1 MDYNKYQ
8 SNIPENLP
16 EKVRDELIEYIET
29 IPFIKHL
36 ISSESERGY
45 AKDKPKY
52 SSLDNSD
59 ERKTYFDDRII
70 VDITKPHILEDLD
83 FFRERA
89 IFYERN
95 GRYTNITPNPNPRSE
110 YALFWK
116 EEMRRWKEGYVR
128 PYDGEW
134 VPGYLYFYWNYSKI
148 WLVEENA
155 SNNQNKRRQKAERKK
170 DFPKPWLGDYLFFH
184 YVDQARQESQHGK
197 LLKMRGCGWSFKAA
211 VISPCNM
218 YIFPGSG
225 NVNFHL
231 ASEKTFLLGDK
242 GMFGKVIDNLDWI
255 ADNTPLPRIRLTN
268 SLRSMEVQL
277 GYVDKFGN
285 RKGLLSSV
293 NAISLKDNPEKARGI
308 RGPFIQYE
316 EDGLF
321 PDLETAWGVNREAV
335 ESGSSSFGFMMAGG
349 CLTKNNQVW
358 SKNGKLINISELK
371 QSDGIVGYN
380 GITSSPENINW
391 FKKPS
396 IKQCIRI
403 TTSGGDY
410 VECSID
416 HPLLTTKNHYRKRI
430 NNKVV
435 GKFVEFKKAEDLKIG
450 DQLLTIDKL
459 NIFGNKHVKDA
470 RLIGLLIGDGN
481 YSLNQSPRLSCG
493 DIEIFNY
500 VVNKYKCTHNYTNL
514 QKDGKKYHQIII
526 NKFIPILRNANIYG
540 QVKLNKTLP
549 KNIHEYDKKSLSK
562 LIGGYYDADGNVSY
576 NKLRNRVRITLTSVS
591 EELLREVKMQLV
603 KFGIHSKI
611 SKEFRKEGY
620 NNNSIIYRLYINS
633 YNDVLRFKEN
643 IPLLCKHKNDN
654 LEKINLQSNIDR
666 TRFPKN
672 HTGYFKYDNVLEK
685 GKFFKDKT
693 DLTNIR
699 QESIISIENIGEQL
713 VYNLN
718 TSITNTYLGNNFISA
733 NTGGTEG
740 ASFEGSKK
748 LFYSP
753 DAYNIYSIQN
763 VYDKNVQSS
772 NKCGFFW
779 GAYMNRHRCY
789 DMITGEP
796 DVIKA
801 LIEIIENRHKIA
813 RNASD
818 PAALT
823 QARAEKPITPQ
834 EAIMR
839 VEGTMF
845 PVADLADYYNSIKPE
860 EQRFLAQHY
869 VGELIH
875 DQLEGIKWIP
885 NADLKPI
892 RTKDIDKNKAGAIE
906 IFELPKRD
914 SSGKIQSGRYIGG
927 IDPIDQDEGT
937 SLFSIQIMD
946 MLTDR
951 IVAEYT
957 GRYPKAEQCY
967 EIALKLAIYYNAQIN
982 YENNL
987 KGLHTYFK
995 HKNALHYLADTPE
1008 ILKDMDMLK
1017 PSMSNPKGTRATKQ
1031 VNAWGRQ
1038 LQVSWM
1044 LSEAYTISESDN
1056 KKLNLHT
1063 IRSLGYLEE
1072 CIAWNADGNFDRV
1085 SAMGMLFIL
1094 REDRLRQQQSLRKQE
1109 VKTKNAWSD
1118 SKFFEKVYGNK
1129 STTNIEKYKSIFED

>member
-1 MDYNKYQ
+1 MKYNKYQ
-8 SNIPENLP
+8 SNIPEDLP

-36 ISSESERGY
+36 ISHETQRGY
-45 AKDKPKY
+45 AKDKIRY
-52 SSLDNSD
+52 SSLDDSD
-59 ERKTYFDDRII
+59 ERKTYYDDRII
-70 VDITKPHILEDLD
+70 VDITQPHILEDLD
-83 FFRERA
+83 YFRERA
-89 IFYERN
+89 IFYEKN

-116 EEMRRWKEGYVR
+116 KEMQRWKDGFVR
-128 PYDGEW
+128 ESDGEW
-134 VPGYLYFYWNYSKI
+134 IPGYLYFYWNYSKI

-155 SNNQNKRRQKAERKK
+155 NNNQNKRRQKAERKK

-349 CLTKNNQVW
+349 
-358 SKNGKLINISELK
+358 
-371 QSDGIVGYN
+371 
-380 GITSSPENINW
+380 
-391 FKKPS
+391 
-396 IKQCIRI
+396 
-403 TTSGGDY
+403 
-410 VECSID
+410 
-416 HPLLTTKNHYRKRI
+416 
-430 NNKVV
+430 
-435 GKFVEFKKAEDLKIG
+435 
-450 DQLLTIDKL
+450 
-459 NIFGNKHVKDA
+459 
-470 RLIGLLIGDGN
+470 
-481 YSLNQSPRLSCG
+481 
-493 DIEIFNY
+493 
-500 VVNKYKCTHNYTNL
+500 
-514 QKDGKKYHQIII
+514 
-526 NKFIPILRNANIYG
+526 
-540 QVKLNKTLP
+540 
-549 KNIHEYDKKSLSK
+549 
-562 LIGGYYDADGNVSY
+562 
-576 NKLRNRVRITLTSVS
+576 
-591 EELLREVKMQLV
+591 
-603 KFGIHSKI
+603 
-611 SKEFRKEGY
+611 
-620 NNNSIIYRLYINS
+620 
-633 YNDVLRFKEN
+633 
-643 IPLLCKHKNDN
+643 
-654 LEKINLQSNIDR
+654 
-666 TRFPKN
+666 
-672 HTGYFKYDNVLEK
+672 
-685 GKFFKDKT
+685 
-693 DLTNIR
+693 
-699 QESIISIENIGEQL
+699 
-713 VYNLN
+713 
-718 TSITNTYLGNNFISA
+718 
-733 NTGGTEG
+733 TGGTEG

-753 DAYNIYSIQN
+753 DAYNIYSVQN

-789 DMITGEP
+789 DMESGEP

-813 RNASD
+813 RNSSD

-839 VEGTMF
+839 VEGTIF
-845 PVADLADYYNSIKPE
+845 PVADLADYLNSIKPE

-869 VGELIH
+869 VGELVH
-875 DQLEGIKWIP
+875 DQLEGVKWIP
-885 NADLKPI
+885 NADLRPI
-892 RTKDIDKNKAGAIE
+892 RTNDPGKNRIGAIE
-906 IFELPKRD
+906 IFELPKKGADGR
-914 SSGKIQSGRYIGG
+914 IQSGRYIGG
-927 IDPIDQDEGT
+927 VDPIDQDDGT
-937 SLFSIQIMD
+937 SLFSIQILD

-951 IVAEYT
+951 VVAEYT

-967 EIALKLAIYYNAQIN
+967 ENALKLSIFYNAQLN

-1017 PSMSNPKGTRATKQ
+1017 PSMSNPKGTRATKPI
-1031 VNAWGRQ
+1031 NAWGRQ

-1044 LSEAYTISESDN
+1044 LSEAYNSDGETS

-1072 CIAWNADGNFDRV
+1072 CIVWNSDGNFDRV

-1094 REDRLRQQQSLRKQE
+1094 REDRLRQQQSLRKE
-1109 VKTKNAWSD
+1109 TVKTKTTWAN
-1118 SKFFEKVYGNK
+1118 SKFFENIYGNK
-1129 STTNIEKYKSIFED
+1129 TISTEEKYKTIFND

>member
-1 MDYNKYQ
+1 MVFNKYQ
-8 SNIPENLP
+8 SNIPEDLP

-36 ISSESERGY
+36 VSSESQRGY
-45 AKDKPKY
+45 AKDKIRY
-52 SSLDNSD
+52 SSLDDSD
-59 ERKTYFDDRII
+59 ETKTYDDDRII

-89 IFYERN
+89 IFYEKN
-95 GRYTNITPNPNPRSE
+95 NRYTNITPNPNPRSE

-116 EEMRRWKEGYVR
+116 EECRRWKEGLVR
-128 PYDGEW
+128 PIDGEW
-134 VPGYLYFYWNYSKI
+134 IPGYLYFYWNYSKI

-155 SNNQNKRRQKAERKK
+155 NNNQNKRRQKSERKK
-170 DFPKPWLGDYLFFH
+170 DFPKPWLGDYLFYH
-184 YVDQARQESQHGK
+184 YVDQARQEGQHGK
-197 LLKMRGCGWSFKAA
+197 LLKTRGCGWSFKAGA
-211 VISPCNM
+211 ISPCNM

-349 CLTKNNQVW
+349 CLTENNQVW
-358 SKNGKLINISELK
+358 DGLGNLVSIKDLNIKNNILGFNEK
-371 QSDGIVGYN
+371 DGI
-380 GITSSPENINW
+380 ISQENITYWQPPTN
-391 FKKPS
+391 KE
-396 IKQCIRI
+396 CLRI
-403 TTSGGDY
+403 ETNTGRFI
-410 VECSID
+410 ECSLD
-416 HPLLTTKNHYRKRI
+416 HPILYSHKSLKKMKELGYVNGVRKRQSLKKI
-430 NNKVV
+430 
-435 GKFVEFKKAEDLKIG
+435 EFKKAGLLQLN
-450 DQLLTIDKL
+450 DQVATIEEVP
-459 NIFGNKHVKDA
+459 IFSNKKMWEPRVV
-470 RLIGLLIGDGN
+470 GWLIGDGS
-481 YSLNQSPRLSCG
+481 YG
-493 DIEIFNY
+493 
-500 VVNKYKCTHNYTNL
+500 
-514 QKDGKKYHQIII
+514 I
-526 NKFIPILRNANIYG
+526 NKTPVLANCESEINNYLHYNLSED
-540 QVKLNKTLP
+540 VITEKTYVTKLNKTYEENRIKGICKKLRDIGIYGQTCNRKTLP
-549 KNIHEYDKKSLSK
+549 VNIHSYSYKTITE
-562 LIGGYYDADGNVSY
+562 LIGGFFDTDGYISKNGVISLSCAY
-576 NKLRNRVRITLTSVS
+576 KN
-591 EELLREVKMQLV
+591 LLLEMQLLLQ
-603 KFGIHSKI
+603 KLGIHGNINFKKPNLNNIKSKNGHYELEIKDKDSVLNFVKHI
-611 SKEFRKEGY
+611 SLYPKEKQTRL
-620 NNNSIIYRLYINS
+620 NS
-633 YNDVLRFKEN
+633 FKE
-643 IPLLCKHKNDN
+643 LYKNKKSGKASH
-654 LEKINLQSNIDR
+654 LKGICFEKII
-666 TRFPKN
+666 K
-672 HTGYFKYDNVLEK
+672 
-685 GKFFKDKT
+685 
-693 DLTNIR
+693 
-699 QESIISIENIGEQL
+699 IENIGSQP
-713 VYNLN
+713 VYNL
-718 TSITNTYLGNNFISA
+718 TAGKTNTYIGNGIITH

-748 LFYSP
+748 LFYNP
-753 DAYNIYSIQN
+753 DAYNIYSVEN

-789 DMITGEP
+789 DMESGEP

-813 RNASD
+813 KNASD

-839 VEGTMF
+839 VEGTIF
-845 PVADLADYYNSIKPE
+845 PVADLVDYLNSIKPE
-860 EQRFLAQHY
+860 EQRFLSQHY
-869 VGELIH
+869 VGELVH
-875 DQLEGIKWIP
+875 DQVEGVKWIP
-885 NADLKPI
+885 NADLRPI
-892 RTKDIDKNKAGAIE
+892 RTNDPGKNRIGAVE
-906 IFELPKRD
+906 IFELPKRGAD
-914 SSGKIQSGRYIGG
+914 NRIQTGRYIGG
-927 IDPIDQDEGT
+927 IDPIDADDGT

-967 EIALKLAIYYNAQIN
+967 EIALKLSIFYNAQIN

-1017 PSMSNPKGTRATKQ
+1017 PSMSNPKGTRATKP

-1044 LSEAYTISESDN
+1044 LSEAYHVDGET

-1072 CIAWNADGNFDRV
+1072 CIVWNADGNFDRV

-1109 VKTKNAWSD
+1109 VKTKNSWTD
-1118 SKFFEKVYGNK
+1118 SKFFEKLYGNK
-1129 STTNIEKYKSIFED
+1129 SISSQEKYKTIFND

>member
-8 SNIPENLP
+8 SNIPDDLP
-16 EKVRDELIEYIET
+16 DKVRDELIEYIET
-29 IPFIKHL
+29 IPFIKHM
-36 ISSESERGY
+36 ISHESVRGY
-45 AKDKPKY
+45 AKDRPRY
-52 SSLDNSD
+52 SSLDDSD

-83 FFRERA
+83 FFRERV
-89 IFYERN
+89 IFFEKN

-110 YALFWK
+110 YANFWR
-116 EEMRRWKEGYVR
+116 EELRRWKEGLVR
-128 PYDGEW
+128 PSDGEW
-134 VPGYLYFYWNYSKI
+134 IPGYLYFYWNYSKI
-148 WLVEENA
+148 WLVEEDKNI
-155 SNNQNKRRQKAERKK
+155 NQNKRRQKAERKK

-218 YIFPGSG
+218 YIYPGSG

-242 GMFGKVIDNLDWI
+242 GMFGKVIDNLDFI
-255 ADNTPLPRIRLTN
+255 ADHTPLPRIRLTN

-349 CLTKNNQVW
+349 
-358 SKNGKLINISELK
+358 
-371 QSDGIVGYN
+371 
-380 GITSSPENINW
+380 
-391 FKKPS
+391 
-396 IKQCIRI
+396 
-403 TTSGGDY
+403 
-410 VECSID
+410 
-416 HPLLTTKNHYRKRI
+416 
-430 NNKVV
+430 
-435 GKFVEFKKAEDLKIG
+435 
-450 DQLLTIDKL
+450 
-459 NIFGNKHVKDA
+459 
-470 RLIGLLIGDGN
+470 
-481 YSLNQSPRLSCG
+481 
-493 DIEIFNY
+493 
-500 VVNKYKCTHNYTNL
+500 
-514 QKDGKKYHQIII
+514 
-526 NKFIPILRNANIYG
+526 
-540 QVKLNKTLP
+540 
-549 KNIHEYDKKSLSK
+549 
-562 LIGGYYDADGNVSY
+562 
-576 NKLRNRVRITLTSVS
+576 
-591 EELLREVKMQLV
+591 
-603 KFGIHSKI
+603 
-611 SKEFRKEGY
+611 
-620 NNNSIIYRLYINS
+620 
-633 YNDVLRFKEN
+633 
-643 IPLLCKHKNDN
+643 
-654 LEKINLQSNIDR
+654 
-666 TRFPKN
+666 
-672 HTGYFKYDNVLEK
+672 
-685 GKFFKDKT
+685 
-693 DLTNIR
+693 
-699 QESIISIENIGEQL
+699 
-713 VYNLN
+713 
-718 TSITNTYLGNNFISA
+718 
-733 NTGGTEG
+733 TGGTEG

-748 LFYSP
+748 LFYNP

-779 GAYMNRHRCY
+779 GAYINRHRCY
-789 DMITGEP
+789 DIETGEP

-818 PAALT
+818 PNALT

-839 VEGTMF
+839 VEGTIF
-845 PVADLADYYNSIKPE
+845 PVADLADYLNSIKPE
-860 EQRFLAQHY
+860 EQRFISQHY
-869 VGELIH
+869 IGELVYDH
-875 DQLEGIKWIP
+875 GGTVKWMP

-892 RTKDIDKNKAGAIE
+892 RTNDTVKNKVGAVE
-906 IFELPKRD
+906 IFELPKKD
-914 SSGKIQSGRYIGG
+914 ANGFVQSGRYIGG
-927 IDPIDQDEGT
+927 IDPIDQDDGT

-967 EIALKLAIYYNAQIN
+967 EIALKLSIFYNAQIN

-987 KGLHTYFK
+987 KGIHTYFK

-1031 VNAWGRQ
+1031 INAWGRQ

-1044 LSEAYTISESDN
+1044 LSEAYNNDADAEI

-1072 CIAWNADGNFDRV
+1072 CIVWNHDGNFDRV

-1094 REDRLRQQQSLRKQE
+1094 REDRLRQQQSLRKQI
-1109 VKTKNAWSD
+1109 VKTKNTWTD
-1118 SKFFEKVYGNK
+1118 SSFFEKVYGNK
-1129 STTNIEKYKSIFED
+1129 TVTSTEKYKTIFED